1 MGTRVELHQFGP
13 GDPDALAAAR
23 RAIEAVDDAL
33 TIHRPSPATVLNEAL
48 AAGEGA
54 GIDDPILLDALV
66 QVHAAWAS
74 TAGLFDPTV
83 GEGDGGHWAAITID
97 PANARIEVARPLSLD
112 FGGFGKGYALDLAGR
127 ALRDGGVVSALM
139 SAGESSIAVIGEHP
153 LGGGWPFAIPDPTGN
168 GVLLE
173 IEVVDRAL
181 SISSTAGGGVAAPER
196 AATIRPGD
204 GAPVTTPRIAVA
216 IDRSGAQAEMMST
229 ALLVA
234 DDDQARLL
242 IADRPDD
249 RFRLTPAHNFDNK
262 VAA

>member
-13 GDPDALAAAR
+13 GDPDALAVAR

-33 TIHRPSPATVLNEAL
+33 TIHRPSPATALNEAL

-54 GIDDPILLDALV
+54 GVDDPILLDALV

-97 PANARIEVARPLSLD
+97 PANARVEVARPLSLD

-153 LGGGWPFAIPDPTGN
+153 LGGGWPLSIPHPLMPDETL
-168 GVLLE
+168 VTLE
-173 IEVVDRAL
+173 LQDEAL
-181 SISSTAGGGVAAPER
+181 SISSTIGSAGRSAMIRPADGAVVTA
-196 AATIRPGD
+196 AATT
-204 GAPVTTPRIAVA
+204 VVVE
-216 IDRSGAQAEMMST
+216 RSGALAEAMST

-234 DDDQARLL
+234 GPEDAARLL
-242 IADRPDD
+242 SAGTGRRH
-249 RFRLTPAHNFDNK
+249 RFELVDHGFGI
-262 VAA
+262 